1 MAVRLDELLALPP
14 EERVK
19 LAEALLESA
28 APPDIAPLLRELVTA
43 LERTNRALD
52 LAIARLIGFDDRL
65 QRVRA
70 DVREAVLRSGEQ
82 WLFPGRE

>member
-82 WLFPGRE
+82 WLLPGRE